1 MQSKNNTFFHFERII
16 LRTCDKKQVKAE
28 LSSVLESKPIGVY
41 TGLLNSESFLVWQKY
56 LLIHIILCILVF
68 GSLSTSGNAYETLE
82 TNVDEYFVNAYF

>member
-41 TGLLNSESFLVWQKY
+41 TSLWKSFLVWQKH